1 MPVAPEL
8 KLLLDQLAQAP
19 LDLSVTSPDEMRAL
33 YDAMSAMAG
42 EPAVVGSVEDRA
54 VPGPAGDIPVRVY
67 RPDVDGPAPVL
78 VFLHGGG
85 WVIGNL
91 DSHDVPCRALCRD
104 AEAVVVSVDYR
115 LAPEHPFPAALDD
128 AWAAL
133 TWVAAHPDDVGGD
146 ASRIAVGGDSA
157 GGNLAA
163 LLALRA
169 RDEGGP
175 SLVHQMLVYPVTD
188 LASESPSYVENGDGY
203 FLTAETMRWFIG
215 HYLGADREHGD
226 PSDPRISPLRADDL
240 SGLPPAQV
248 LTAEFDPLRD
258 EGDAYAS
265 RLAEAGVAV
274 DHVTHP
280 GLVHGF
286 IGMGMLSPDCA
297 TAAAAAAA
305 RLRAALHP

>member
-1 MPVAPEL
+1 MPVVPEL
-8 KLLLDQLAQAP
+8 QMILDQLAQAP
-19 LDLSVTSPDEMRAL
+19 IDLSVTSPDEMRAL
-33 YDAMSAMAG
+33 YEAMSAMAG
-42 EPAVVGSVEDRA
+42 EPPVVGSVEDRP
-54 VPGPAGDIPVRVY
+54 VPGPAGDVTVRVY

-91 DSHDVPCRALCRD
+91 ESHDVPCRALCRN
-104 AEAVVVSVDYR
+104 AEVVVVSVDYR
-115 LAPEHPFPAALDD
+115 LAPEHPSPAALDD

-133 TWVAAHPDDVGGD
+133 TWVASHASEVGGD
-146 ASRIAVGGDSA
+146 PSRIAVGGDSA

-175 SLVHQMLVYPVTD
+175 DLAHQMLIYPVTD
-188 LASESPSYVENGDGY
+188 LASEHPSYVENGDGY
-203 FLTAETMRWFIG
+203 FLTADTMRWFIG
-215 HYLGADREHGD
+215 HYLGTEREHGD
-226 PSDPRISPLRADDL
+226 PADPGISPLRADDL

-258 EGDAYAS
+258 EGDAYAA

-274 DHVTHP
+274 DHVPHP

-286 IGMGMLSPDCA
+286 IGMGLLSPDCA
-297 TAAAAAAA
+297 SAAVAAAD
-305 RLRAALHP
+305 RLRAALHA

>member
-1 MPVAPEL
+1 MPVVPEL
-8 KLLLDQLAQAP
+8 QLILDQLAQAP
-19 LDLSVTSPDEMRAL
+19 IDMSATSPDEMRVL
-33 YDAMSAMAG
+33 YDAMRAMAG
-42 EPAVVGSVEDRA
+42 EPPVVGSVEDRT

-67 RPDVDGPAPVL
+67 RPDVEGPSPVL
-78 VFLHGGG
+78 VYLHGGG
-85 WVIGNL
+85 WVIGDL

-115 LAPEHPFPAALDD
+115 LAPEHPHPAAVDD

-133 TWVAAHPDDVGGD
+133 TWVASHAEEVGGD
-146 ASRIAVGGDSA
+146 PTRLAVGGDSA

-163 LLALRA
+163 VLALRA

-188 LASESPSYVENGDGY
+188 VASEHPSWVENGEGY
-203 FLTAETMRWFIG
+203 FLTADTMRWFIG
-215 HYLGADREHGD
+215 HYLGADHEHGD
-226 PSDPRISPLRADDL
+226 PTDPGISPLRAEDL

-258 EGDAYAS
+258 EGDAYAA
-265 RLAEAGVAV
+265 RLAEAGVPV
-274 DHVTHP
+274 DHVSHP

-286 IGMGMLSPDCA
+286 LGMGLLSPDCA
-297 TAAAAAAA
+297 SAAAATAE
-305 RLRAALHP
+305 RLRAALRA